1 MQVTMEKIDFVR
13 ISKLNSLTLILI
25 EKTLNGPPII
35 TFFNYARLSTYF
47 VVGIVFDVLMMKF
60 LRKRENQIAPQSPG
74 RDRLVPWKSGPQEK
88 EGLTIPL
95 RATIVNT
102 IGIFFS
108 KFFFPK
114 LEIP

>member
-1 MQVTMEKIDFVR
+1 
-13 ISKLNSLTLILI
+13 
-25 EKTLNGPPII
+25 
-35 TFFNYARLSTYF
+35 
-47 VVGIVFDVLMMKF
+47 MMKF

-95 RATIVNT
+95 SATIVNT

-108 KFFFPK
+108 KFFFPQTQNTLTLQIYFFSPILCYFDDK
-114 LEIP
+114 